1 MHNISTYCATDKE
14 IYDALASTPLHFSE
28 STLLGLAKTRGIFY
42 SPLADRMQLC
52 SDISLLIFGFNEVAH
67 IEAEFEKSARTE
79 RKTFKNLKAALTLEE
94 FRTIAD
100 QYQSEAEKEG
110 DTVSC
115 HNVGTTQFGVNV
127 EYEEVDFSKT
137 RLRQRQ
143 RRKAS
148 IEFKVQNGETTI
160 SYPAN
165 EKVRHI
171 VEGLIER
178 AKEEKKEQIP
188 IDEVDLSWIC
198 LGASNLPRRH

>member
-1 MHNISTYCATDKE
+1 MKWRTSRQSSRN
-14 IYDALASTPLHFSE
+14 
-28 STLLGLAKTRGIFY
+28 
-42 SPLADRMQLC
+42 QL
-52 SDISLLIFGFNEVAH
+52 E
-67 IEAEFEKSARTE
+67 TE

-171 VEGLIER
+171 VE
-178 AKEEKKEQIP
+178 
-188 IDEVDLSWIC
+188 
-198 LGASNLPRRH
+198 ASSSEPRRRKKSRSQSTKLIFRGLQTSICERSSFKS